1 MPGAAAVAP
10 EASPQG
16 KKQRAIDSAPTDD
29 AEAVVKNFGSNS
41 ATGLT
46 TAQAESRLKEYGENC
61 LPEAE
66 KEGLLAKFIEAFDDR
81 MVKILLVAAFISFCL
96 AFTESAEERAHA
108 FVEPAVILFI
118 LVGNAIV
125 GVWQE
130 SKSDEAIE
138 ALKQYEAT
146 KADVRRDGAKD
157 WKQINARELVPGD
170 IVQVKVGDK
179 IPADIRIVRLQGRN
193 VKVSQFALTG
203 ESDAVNKTHA
213 SIAGTAGQI
222 QQKTNILFSGTE
234 CEQGSCTGV
243 VIATGLDTEIGKI
256 AHDLNESE
264 ETLSPLQEKLEEFG
278 ALLEKLILG
287 ICIAVWVMHI
297 REILGHESPLKQAVY
312 QFKIAVSLAVAA
324 IPEGLPAVVTTCLA
338 LGSRRMAAKKALVRH
353 LPSVETLGCTEVI
366 CSDKTGTLTTNQMC
380 VEKVC
385 AIKAGSGD
393 DWANEFAVDGNSF
406 EPVGAVRSFNSR
418 TGQSGPEVLS
428 TSDEQTA
435 VLTRVARICCVCNNS
450 RIEPCGK
457 DSADWQKIGES
468 TEAAL
473 VVLAEK
479 IPLSLGGDFSKKTK
493 GEKSTS
499 HKQFF
504 DKQAAQAGEKV
515 TLAFD
520 RTRKSMSVVVGNE
533 LLVKGAPDSV
543 LDRCS
548 KMLVGEKEQKLDE
561 GMKAKIREFVATAY
575 QEQALRVLALAY
587 KSNVNAALVPKDDE
601 PSVVASFESDL
612 TLVALVAMKDPPR
625 PEVKDA
631 IAACRTASIK
641 VVVITGDQPTTAVAV
656 CKAIGI
662 FNDADHETRN
672 LQIQGK
678 TFKNGQVVNRKN
690 QQLLSIS
697 GQELNDLRSRAYKL
711 QPNGEH
717 AKNKEGKTE
726 RIVKDEAAA
735 RAYESAVRNALL
747 FCVTTPQHKKDIVEI
762 IQDRDG
768 EHAKVVAMTG
778 DGVNDAPALKA
789 ADIGIAMGSG
799 TAVAKEASRMVLADD
814 NFSTIVAAVEEGRAI
829 YNNMKAFIRYLIS
842 SNIGEV
848 VCIFLAAAIGMP
860 EVLVPVTLLW
870 VNLVTDG
877 LPATALSFNPPEPGV
892 MAEKPRKKS
901 DRLVD
906 NANLVR
912 FVITGTY
919 VGIATVF
926 GYIWWQCYYVD
937 GPQMKFDHL
946 RHWDNCGEIT
956 ALKSNSKGWT
966 CKEDA
971 VHPSGHM
978 FAGAPANPFKNGH
991 AMTMCASLAHSARL
1005 RRVLRVVSLLALH
1018 FRLHSVILATGPCPS
1033 WSQSRCST
1041 L

>member
-1 MPGAAAVAP
+1 MPGAAEVAP
-10 EASPQG
+10 LDD
-16 KKQRAIDSAPTDD
+16 KKQKIIDSAPSDD
-29 AEAVVKNFGSNS
+29 VDAVVKNFATNVK
-41 ATGLT
+41 TGLT
-46 TAQAESRLKEYGENC
+46 TAEADQRLKEYGENC
-61 LPEAE
+61 LPEPE
-66 KEGLLAKFIEAFDDR
+66 KEGLLAKFIAAFDDR
-81 MVKILLVAAFISFCL
+81 MVKILLFAAFISFCL

-138 ALKQYEAT
+138 ALKQYEAS
-146 KADVRRDGAKD
+146 KADVRRNGNEEWVSIEAKH
-157 WKQINARELVPGD
+157 LVPGD
-170 IVQVKVGDK
+170 IVNVKVGDK
-179 IPADIRIVRLQGRN
+179 VPADMRIVSVQGSH

-203 ESDAVNKTHA
+203 ESDAVNKNSDPVKA
-213 SIAGTAGQI
+213 SSSMQI
-222 QQKTNILFSGTE
+222 QQKRNVLFNGTE
-234 CEQGSCTGV
+234 CEMGNCIGV
-243 VIATGLDTEIGKI
+243 VIATGIHTEIGKI
-256 AHDLNESE
+256 AKTLNESE
-264 ETLSPLQEKLEEFG
+264 ENLSPLQEKLEEFG
-278 ALLEKLILG
+278 SLLEKLILG

-297 REILGHESPLKQAVY
+297 REILGHETPLKQAIY

-338 LGSRRMAAKKALVRH
+338 LGSRRMASKKALVRH

-385 AIKAGSGD
+385 AIKAISGD
-393 DWANEFAVDGNSF
+393 DWANEFSVDGSSF
-406 EPVGAVRSFNSR
+406 EPIGAVRSFNSH
-418 TGQSGPEVLS
+418 TGQAGPEVLS
-428 TSDEQTA
+428 TTGDAA
-435 VLTRVARICCVCNNS
+435 VLERVARICCLCNNS
-450 RIEPCGK
+450 RIEQVK
-457 DSADWQKIGES
+457 DKDEWQKVGES

-473 VVLAEK
+473 LVLAEK
-479 IPLSLGGDFSKKTK
+479 IPLSLPGGKKKEK
-493 GEKSTS
+493 GERSTI
-499 HKQFF
+499 HKKFF
-504 DKQAAQAGEKV
+504 DNEGKKAA

-520 RTRKSMSVVVGNE
+520 RTRKSMSVVVGTE

-543 LDRCS
+543 ISRCN
-548 KMLVGEKEQKLDE
+548 KVLIGGKEQALDPS
-561 GMKAKIREFVATAY
+561 MKRKITQHLAAAY
-575 QEQALRVLALAY
+575 QKKALRVLALAY
-587 KSNVNAALVPKDDE
+587 KSNVNPDHVPKDDS
-601 PSVVASFESDL
+601 PASASSFESDL
-612 TLVALVAMKDPPR
+612 TLVAFVAMKDPPR

-631 IAACRTASIK
+631 IATCALAGIK
-641 VVVITGDQPTTAVAV
+641 VVVITGDQPATAVAV

-662 FNDADHETRN
+662 FNDADHESRT
-672 LQIQGK
+672 LVEFGYEIED
-678 TFKNGQVVNRKN
+678 GQVINRKDRAV
-690 QQLLSIS
+690 LSIT
-697 GQELNDLRSRAYKL
+697 GPQLNACRHAAYEL

-717 AKNKEGKTE
+717 FKNADGKTAPK
-726 RIVKDEAAA
+726 IKNQQAADD
-735 RAYESAVRNALL
+735 YFKMIRNARL

-762 IQDRDG
+762 IQDKDG
-768 EHAKVVAMTG
+768 AHPKVVAMTG

-789 ADIGIAMGSG
+789 ADIGVAMGSG

-848 VCIFLAAAIGMP
+848 VCIFLAAAMGMP

-892 MAEKPRKKS
+892 MEETPRKKS

-906 NANLVR
+906 NANLLR

-937 GPQMKFDHL
+937 GPQIAFNQLK
-946 RHWDNCGEIT
+946 HWDECGEIT
-956 ALKSNSKGWT
+956 ALRSNSKGWT

-971 VHPSGHM
+971 VHPAGHM
-978 FAGAPANPFKNGH
+978 FAGSSASPFKNGH
-991 AMTMCASLAHSARL
+991 AMTM
-1005 RRVLRVVSLLALH
+1005 
-1018 FRLHSVILATGPCPS
+1018 
-1033 WSQSRCST
+1033 
-1041 L
+1041 